1 MGALINQ
8 TDIGRAVFSLVRED
22 TGAAVSARSLAQR
35 LHVSVGALYNYAGSM
50 QGALHAGETFIEAQ
64 LRDEFGVTDL
74 SQLVAIAEGERAA
87 TEFVFDP
94 HRLHA
99 EASPW
104 LSSLLARGLHI
115 DGTAVFEPL
124 NEGVPVD
131 DLFIEG
137 CRNMVGRLLVDQ
149 QQLSVARALL
159 HIPANWPR
167 HFASAIADARA
178 NPQPQVDLRDVNIA
192 EELLDLAIRF
202 VQGSNLPERQTRV
215 RCASLTL
222 LLTEGEAVW
231 KFRALS
237 NLSGIPLAAL
247 HNLGSRKDHLR
258 ASLNDVVV
266 ALYQIALRD
275 ADDDDDAM
283 EAYRRLPY
291 LMVSASETL
300 LGNFSTVAVP
310 SVISQLDV
318 VTARERPEAGTV
330 GVRTMTLTA
339 GYSILMSAWLSRDRD
354 PQGWALAPQIAV
366 DFIERATADRMAIG
380 ANSLTS

>member
-1 MGALINQ
+1 MGALIDQ

-22 TGAAVSARSLAQR
+22 TGTAVSARSLAQR

-50 QGALHAGETFIEAQ
+50 QGALHAGETFIEDQ
-64 LRDEFGVTDL
+64 IRDEFGVTDL
-74 SQLVAIAEGERAA
+74 SQLVAIADGERAV

-149 QQLSVARALL
+149 QHLSVARALL
-159 HIPANWPR
+159 QIPANWPR

-178 NPQPQVDLRDVNIA
+178 NPQPQLDLRAVNIA

-202 VQGSNLPERQTRV
+202 VQGSNLPERQARV
-215 RCASLTL
+215 RSASLTL
-222 LLTEGEAVW
+222 LLTEGEAGW

-258 ASLNDVVV
+258 ASLNDLVV

-275 ADDDDDAM
+275 ANDDAM

-310 SVISQLDV
+310 SVISQLDIM
-318 VTARERPEAGTV
+318 TARERPEAGTV

-339 GYSILMSAWLSRDRD
+339 VYSILMSAWLRRDRD
-354 PQGWALAPQIAV
+354 PEGWALAAQIAV
-366 DFIERATADRMAIG
+366 DFIERAMADRMAIG